1 MGFLGPQSIVNVR
14 LEAST
19 NKRIWAKGLG
29 LYAWLSTAPR
39 PKQA

>member
-14 LEAST
+14 LEALT
-19 NKRIWAKGLG
+19 NKRIWAKVG